1 MKRTIF
7 LSIALLLFAHHS
19 YAYIC
24 SGVTYNND
32 TATAVLCAEDYNPY
46 SVGGDPTSFNVV
58 LPANKYYQIY
68 GHIEMEQVAYSDG
81 VVIREIDENNNT
93 LNVLRSYS
101 GVIEDISVIS
111 QYKTGKIVIDIHC
124 FYGAVCETSGFSLTI
139 QPVEIDTMNI
149 GVVTNMLG
157 IGTTSPEEALDVV
170 GNLRVRKSTS
180 AVTIEP
186 AGAHIRFKTNN
197 TDFYFNKPVRSN
209 GTFGT
214 AIGANLTLQTHDTA
228 RVTVLNSNGYVGI
241 GTTEPQAMLHVNGSV
256 RGNGENG
263 TLTIQTNSGKTT
275 IGAMNWAYSHFWTNL
290 PRFHF
295 NKGITVSNGAISSGS
310 GNDLFLQT
318 CDIVNGAPAFTSR
331 LSIQGE
337 TGNVGIGT
345 TTPLAKLHVN
355 GNMYIAADS
364 TANGWGYSRLF
375 WGQHSLQMG
384 TLPGTYAHIA
394 LDLVPGG
401 VNTVQDTLYSKLRM
415 YSAANTT
422 TKLQRIELNT
432 EANSW
437 INTRGNFGIGTSS
450 PQYKLDVHGTI
461 RANEILVNTNG
472 ADYVFDENYQ
482 LRSLQD
488 VQAYIQE
495 NKHLPDVQSAE
506 QMQQEGVS
514 VSDLQTTL
522 LRKIEELTLYIIEQG
537 QKIQDLQQQ
546 LNDLKQ

>member
-7 LSIALLLFAHHS
+7 LSIALLLFAHYS

-186 AGAHIRFKTNN
+186 AGAHIRFKTDN
-197 TDFYFNKPVRSN
+197 TDFLFNKPIRSN
-209 GTFGT
+209 GVYGT
-214 AIGANLTLQTHDTA
+214 AQNSNLILRTYNTD
-228 RVTVLNSNGYVGI
+228 RITVLNSN
-241 GTTEPQAMLHVNGSV
+241 
-256 RGNGENG
+256 
-263 TLTIQTNSGKTT
+263 
-275 IGAMNWAYSHFWTNL
+275 
-290 PRFHF
+290 
-295 NKGITVSNGAISSGS
+295 
-310 GNDLFLQT
+310 
-318 CDIVNGAPAFTSR
+318 
-331 LSIQGE
+331 
-337 TGNVGIGT
+337 GNVGIGT

-461 RANEILVNTNG
+461 RANEIIVNTPG
-472 ADYVFDENYQ
+472 ADYVFDEGYR
-482 LRSLQD
+482 LRTLQD
-488 VQAYIQE
+488 VKTYIQE

-506 QMQQEGVS
+506 QMQQDGVS
-514 VSDLQTTL
+514 VSELQTTL
-522 LRKIEELTLYIIEQG
+522 LRKIEELTLYI
-537 QKIQDLQQQ
+537 LQQEERIKELEQ
-546 LNDLKQ
+546 KSNQ

>member
-7 LSIALLLFAHHS
+7 LSIALLLFAHYS

-68 GHIEMEQVAYSDG
+68 GHIELEQVAYSDG

-186 AGAHIRFKTNN
+186 AGAHIRFKTDN

-228 RVTVLNSNGYVGI
+228 RVTILNSNGYVGI

-318 CDIVNGAPAFTSR
+318 CDIVNDAPAFTSR

-345 TTPLAKLHVN
+345 
-355 GNMYIAADS
+355 DS
-364 TANGWGYSRLF
+364 
-375 WGQHSLQMG
+375 
-384 TLPGTYAHIA
+384 A
-394 LDLVPGG
+394 L
-401 VNTVQDTLYSKLRM
+401 
-415 YSAANTT
+415 
-422 TKLQRIELNT
+422 
-432 EANSW
+432 
-437 INTRGNFGIGTSS
+437 
-450 PQYKLDVHGTI
+450 YKLDVNGTI

-472 ADYVFDENYQ
+472 ADYVFDESYQ

-506 QMQQEGVS
+506 QMQQDGIS

-522 LRKIEELTLYIIEQG
+522 LRKIEELTLYIIKQETNIQHLQEQINNLI
-537 QKIQDLQQQ
+537 K
-546 LNDLKQ
+546 